1 MYLLDANIY
10 INFYDRYYK
19 REYFPSFWEKL
30 PEILNTYV
38 IIPSI
43 VVSETYHDSSF
54 KEWLEENY
62 TTDLLQHEEYVD
74 NWASIIEH
82 VSSYGYY
89 KKEALN
95 SERGWAQY
103 RIADPW
109 IIAIAKEGNHTIVT
123 EELRNPNLNSNT
135 PSRNAKIPDVCDQLG
150 IRCIDMNSFFREINL
165 RV

>member
-43 VVSETYHDSSF
+43 VVSETYQDSSF
-54 KEWLEENY
+54 KEWLGENY

-82 VSSYGYY
+82 VSSCGYY
-89 KKEALN
+89 KNEALT
-95 SERGWAQY
+95 SERGWAHY

-109 IIAIAKEGNHTIVT
+109 IIV
-123 EELRNPNLNSNT
+123 RNPNLNPNA

-150 IRCIDMNSFFREINL
+150 IRCIDMNTFFQEINL
-165 RV
+165 RI